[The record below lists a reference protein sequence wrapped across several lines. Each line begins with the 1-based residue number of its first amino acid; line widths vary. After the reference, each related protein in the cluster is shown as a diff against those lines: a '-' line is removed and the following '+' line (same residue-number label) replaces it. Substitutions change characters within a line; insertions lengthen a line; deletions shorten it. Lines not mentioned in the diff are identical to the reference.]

1 MIFYFA
7 AKYRWLLVVKQIAAK
22 VMAQSSHT
30 VAGRWLT
37 GAHDGSS
44 LVDQAQ
50 WAREDLDDIDQSD
63 CLVIFQLPIDEPEH
77 SAGRHI
83 EHGYAIAK
91 GKQIIIVGKST
102 SVCQYVP
109 NTTSY
114 PSLDEFYKGIL

>member
-7 AKYRWLLVVKQIAAK
+7 AKYRWRLVIKQISTK
-22 VMAQSSHT
+22 VEAQSSHT
-30 VAGRWLT
+30 VVGRWLT

-44 LVDQAQ
+44 IADQTR
-50 WAREDLDDIDQSD
+50 WAREDLEDIDRAD
-63 CLVIFQLPIDEPEH
+63 CLVIFHLPVDEPEA

-102 SVCQYVP
+102 SVFQYVS
-109 NTTSY
+109 NTINY
-114 PSLDEFYKGIL
+114 PSLDEFYKAIL